1 MQEDTAWA
9 AAPTTRCVQTRRC
22 LPLLPLK
29 NGHAEKAREERRPE
43 SLLHPGAVSAGRGSR
58 VNLFPS
64 PDSSALLLRCQRRT
78 KLAEPPDRSQS
89 QGLWK
94 PFDVK

>member
-43 SLLHPGAVSAGRGSR
+43 SLLHPGAVSAGRVAAASFFFPLLIHQPCCCGAKGEQSLQSPQIGAR
-58 VNLFPS
+58 AKVCGNL
-64 PDSSALLLRCQRRT
+64 LT
-78 KLAEPPDRSQS
+78 
-89 QGLWK
+89 
-94 PFDVK
+94 